1 MQITGFLLPG
11 EVVGLDS
18 LSDERHNSHA
28 IALEDSEVCVIRLDE
43 MDELAPRLPVL
54 QTQLRR
60 LMGKEITRSHQLV
73 MTLGSLRSDQRP
85 VGRASCRERVCHTC
99 RSRWSPYH

>member
-60 LMGKEITRSHQLV
+60 LMRSEEHTSELQSLV
-73 MTLGSLRSDQRP
+73 RISHAVFSLKKTLMKNVTQQP
-85 VGRASCRERVCHTC
+85 QNCSCHMFR
-99 RSRWSPYH
+99 